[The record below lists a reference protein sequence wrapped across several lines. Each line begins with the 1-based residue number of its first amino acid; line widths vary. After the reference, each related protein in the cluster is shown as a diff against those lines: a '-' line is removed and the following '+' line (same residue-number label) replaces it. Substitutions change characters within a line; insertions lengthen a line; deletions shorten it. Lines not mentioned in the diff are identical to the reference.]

1 MHVDEI
7 DHARDGAHE
16 PLPISLGRRAGACC
30 LALFVAPLV
39 GLPLAAG
46 ESGSHALGIA
56 DAFYRAGALVFGGG
70 HVVLPLLQASVVAPG
85 WVGGQTFLAGYG
97 AAQAVPGPLFTF
109 AAFLGASMKDAP
121 SGWLGG
127 ALALAAI
134 FAPSFLLVAGAIP
147 FWERWRTNARMQA
160 ALAGVNAAVVGLLLA
175 ALYQPVWTGAILA
188 PRDFVAALVAFVALT
203 GIPYAVYFR
212 DTRWLMWLLGPAT
225 IAFAVPIYEYRE
237 LMKRHWFSL
246 AVGVVVGIAVAICG
260 SLLLSKLLHLSPELQ
275 RSLVTRSVSTPFA
288 LAVSD
293 RIHAPRDLTALFVIA
308 TGICGML
315 VGEFV
320 LALVPLRSR
329 LARGALFGAAAHAV
343 GTAKAREIG
352 SEEGVVSSLTMMIAG
367 VAMVLIAPLLTL
379 LPI

>member
-1 MHVDEI
+1 MTTPD
-7 DHARDGAHE
+7 
-16 PLPISLGRRAGACC
+16 
-30 LALFVAPLV
+30 
-39 GLPLAAG
+39 
-46 ESGSHALGIA
+46 
-56 DAFYRAGALVFGGG
+56 
-70 HVVLPLLQASVVAPG
+70 
-85 WVGGQTFLAGYG
+85 
-97 AAQAVPGPLFTF
+97 
-109 AAFLGASMKDAP
+109 
-121 SGWLGG
+121 
-127 ALALAAI
+127 
-134 FAPSFLLVAGAIP
+134 PSFLAAPASTAISAGC
-147 FWERWRTNARMQA
+147 F
-160 ALAGVNAAVVGLLLA
+160 ALTI
-175 ALYQPVWTGAILA
+175 ALYFASKRLYAHRKTLFFSPLVLVPA
-188 PRDFVAALVAFVALT
+188 VLVAFVALT
-203 GIPYAVYFR
+203 GIPYAVYFH

-225 IAFAVPIYEYRE
+225 IAFAVPIYEYRA

-246 AVGVVVGIAVAICG
+246 SVGVVVGIAVAICG

-293 RIHAPRDLTALFVIA
+293 KIHAPRDLTALFVIA